1 MAFSNLN
8 EQHAKAMKDL
18 RDYMELKYGS
28 AYMRAISK
36 LSANDQYDERG
47 RMLKPEYTLTSKE
60 RDALLFYVPETSKY
74 LKAFDDVR
82 FETTNKTKNEQNKD
96 QTLDKRYR
104 MFLESIRE
112 GTMKIASSA
121 EVPEGNRVIP
131 YEIVGIEFGIDRIIE
146 TYGRD
151 VFERAF
157 KEMYGENSL
166 KKAEYNKV
174 SQDLSKTDRMFV
186 HLIQEGIATSP
197 LIDLQVLLHLL
208 EEKGIPTYIDFESR
222 TFYYNGSPQK
232 GKTK

>member
-1 MAFSNLN
+1 
-8 EQHAKAMKDL
+8 
-18 RDYMELKYGS
+18 
-28 AYMRAISK
+28 
-36 LSANDQYDERG
+36 
-47 RMLKPEYTLTSKE
+47 
-60 RDALLFYVPETSKY
+60 
-74 LKAFDDVR
+74 
-82 FETTNKTKNEQNKD
+82 
-96 QTLDKRYR
+96 
-104 MFLESIRE
+104 MFLESVRE

-131 YEIVGIEFGIDRIIE
+131 YEIVGIEFDTDRIIE

-157 KEMYGENSL
+157 KEMYGD
-166 KKAEYNKV
+166 NKV

>member
-28 AYMRAISK
+28 AYMGAISK

-47 RMLKPEYTLTSKE
+47 MLKPEYTLTSKE

-74 LKAFDDVR
+74 LKAFDDVG

-104 MFLESIRE
+104 MFLESVRE

-131 YEIVGIEFGIDRIIE
+131 YEIVGIEFGTDRIIE

-157 KEMYGENSL
+157 KEMYGD
-166 KKAEYNKV
+166 NKV

>member
-82 FETTNKTKNEQNKD
+82 FETTNKTK
-96 QTLDKRYR
+96 
-104 MFLESIRE
+104 
-112 GTMKIASSA
+112 
-121 EVPEGNRVIP
+121 
-131 YEIVGIEFGIDRIIE
+131 
-146 TYGRD
+146 
-151 VFERAF
+151 
-157 KEMYGENSL
+157 
-166 KKAEYNKV
+166 
-174 SQDLSKTDRMFV
+174 
-186 HLIQEGIATSP
+186 
-197 LIDLQVLLHLL
+197 
-208 EEKGIPTYIDFESR
+208 
-222 TFYYNGSPQK
+222 
-232 GKTK
+232 TKH

>member
-1 MAFSNLN
+1 
-8 EQHAKAMKDL
+8 MKL
-18 RDYMELKYGS
+18 
-28 AYMRAISK
+28 
-36 LSANDQYDERG
+36 Q
-47 RMLKPEYTLTSKE
+47 
-60 RDALLFYVPETSKY
+60 
-74 LKAFDDVR
+74 
-82 FETTNKTKNEQNKD
+82 TKNEQNKD

-104 MFLESIRE
+104 MFLESVRE

-131 YEIVGIEFGIDRIIE
+131 YEIVGIEFGTDRIIE

-166 KKAEYNKV
+166 KKAEYNKA
-174 SQDLSKTDRMFV
+174 SQDLSKTDRMFM

-222 TFYYNGSPQK
+222 KFYYNGSPQK

>member
-28 AYMRAISK
+28 AYMGAISK
-36 LSANDQYDERG
+36 LSVNDQYDERG
-47 RMLKPEYTLTSKE
+47 MLKPEYTLTSKE

-74 LKAFDDVR
+74 LKAFDDVG

-104 MFLESIRE
+104 MFLESVRE

-131 YEIVGIEFGIDRIIE
+131 YEIVGIEFGTDRIIE

-157 KEMYGENSL
+157 KEMYGD
-166 KKAEYNKV
+166 NKV

>member
-28 AYMRAISK
+28 AYMGAISK

-47 RMLKPEYTLTSKE
+47 MLKPEYTLTSKE

-74 LKAFDDVR
+74 LKAFDDVG

-104 MFLESIRE
+104 MFLENVRE

-131 YEIVGIEFGIDRIIE
+131 YEIVGIEFGTDRIIE

-157 KEMYGENSL
+157 KEMYGD
-166 KKAEYNKV
+166 NKV

-222 TFYYNGSPQK
+222 TLYYNGSPQK

>member
-28 AYMRAISK
+28 AYMGAISK

-47 RMLKPEYTLTSKE
+47 MLKPEYTLTSKE

-74 LKAFDDVR
+74 LKAFDDVG

-104 MFLESIRE
+104 MFLESVRE

-131 YEIVGIEFGIDRIIE
+131 YEIVGIEFDTDRIIE

-157 KEMYGENSL
+157 KEMYGD
-166 KKAEYNKV
+166 NKV

-186 HLIQEGIATSP
+186 HLIQERIATSP

>member
-28 AYMRAISK
+28 AYMGAISK

-47 RMLKPEYTLTSKE
+47 MLKPEYTLTSKE

-74 LKAFDDVR
+74 LKAFDDVG

-104 MFLESIRE
+104 MFLESVRE

-121 EVPEGNRVIP
+121 EVPEGNRIIP
-131 YEIVGIEFGIDRIIE
+131 YEIVGIEFDTDRIIE

-157 KEMYGENSL
+157 KEMYGD
-166 KKAEYNKV
+166 NKV